1 MRNPTLL
8 DVARAAGVSYATAD
22 RVLNGRGGVAV
33 KSVQRVRQAIE
44 DLELD
49 KHLATAGAA
58 AAKLAQEAVS
68 LVGTYAD
75 DHREQAHGL
84 LDRAESEADRVTG
97 GRATDLLGKV
107 RSGLAAGVDLVADQ
121 RPDPAAAASE
131 STDAPGSGDADS
143 GGAGSG
149 DTDSD
154 DPGQS
159 PSAG

>member
-1 MRNPTLL
+1 MTEGKR
-8 DVARAAGVSYATAD
+8 DA
-22 RVLNGRGGVAV
+22 
-33 KSVQRVRQAIE
+33 RQAIE

-49 KHLATAGAA
+49 RHLAQAGAA
-58 AAKLAQEAVS
+58 AAKLAQDAVS
-68 LVGTYAD
+68 AAGGFVDA
-75 DHREQAHGL
+75 HREQAHEWLGH
-84 LDRAESEADRVTG
+84 AEGEIDRVTG
-97 GRATDLLGKV
+97 GKATDLLGKV

>member
-1 MRNPTLL
+1 MTERKR
-8 DVARAAGVSYATAD
+8 DA
-22 RVLNGRGGVAV
+22 
-33 KSVQRVRQAIE
+33 RQAIE

-58 AAKLAQEAVS
+58 AARLAQEAVS

-107 RSGLAAGVDLVADQ
+107 RSGLAAGVDLLADQ

-143 GGAGSG
+143 GDADSGDADSGGAGSG

-154 DPGQS
+154 DPGQP

>member
-1 MRNPTLL
+1 MTPVTERKR
-8 DVARAAGVSYATAD
+8 DA
-22 RVLNGRGGVAV
+22 
-33 KSVQRVRQAIE
+33 RQAIE

-154 DPGQS
+154 DPGQP